1 MSRAWVAL
9 EPKTE
14 LRILNHLKVSPK
26 ADLSKKDS
34 AIPRSYLSGGLGI
47 VKDAI
52 AFSYSDMATICIKLY
67 HDRLEM

>member
-14 LRILNHLKVSPK
+14 LRILNQLKVSPK
-26 ADLSKKDS
+26 ADFSKKDS
-34 AIPRSYLSGGLGI
+34 AIPRSYLSGVLGI

-52 AFSYSDMATICIKLY
+52 AFS
-67 HDRLEM
+67 